1 MRHKLGHLLYAAAAL
16 LHFSQFSSARTDPR
30 AIYDVHL
37 QRTDAQAVG
46 QQRAGENEPQPP
58 PVYKPQWRPNYDSSL
73 NEEKQKLDLEAKAR
87 VQDRGQRAYPKGNKF
102 VDNDELPP
110 EEGEIFAQPAI
121 QDVAEGDDDGNMD
134 SSNLSLGQEGD
145 EDADRTGHH
154 DDDNNG
160 GAPLDLAEADVDLP
174 GRKEHVA
181 AGSSEHDLE
190 AGADS
195 NTASMG
201 DKVSG
206 SNDAPVPGAKQHID
220 PKVAAVF
227 EKATSEIAAMRKVF
241 NMRMCGTFGWLRITN
256 SQLFVAPWWDC
267 FGR

>member
-1 MRHKLGHLLYAAAAL
+1 LN
-16 LHFSQFSSARTDPR
+16 
-30 AIYDVHL
+30 
-37 QRTDAQAVG
+37 
-46 QQRAGENEPQPP
+46 GE
-58 PVYKPQWRPNYDSSL
+58 KH
-73 NEEKQKLDLEAKAR
+73 KLDLEAKAR
-87 VQDRGQRAYPKGNKF
+87 VQDRGQQAYPKGNKF

-110 EEGEIFAQPAI
+110 EEDEVLAPPAI

-145 EDADRTGHH
+145 EDADGAGHH
-154 DDDNNG
+154 DDDNKG
-160 GAPLDLAEADVDLP
+160 GAPLDLAEADADLP

-181 AGSSEHDLE
+181 AGSSKHDSE

-195 NTASMG
+195 NTAPMG

-241 NMRMCGTFGWLRITN
+241 HMPMCDGFA
-256 SQLFVAPWWDC
+256 SQTQCCLWVPVLGNGGIVLAVPRRRGRQGVKEKRDGIFAAPSSTARRRGGACRDK
-267 FGR
+267 RRA